1 MDEVKKEEEVQPEP
15 QPLTLSITLNPDG
28 KVSVSFPLLK
38 DSIAT
43 YGLMK
48 LGEKILDKHYAEAN
62 KSMIIPPKG
71 GIRNFVRGL
80 K

>member
-1 MDEVKKEEEVQPEP
+1 MDEVKKEEEVQP

-28 KVSVSFPLLK
+28 KVSVNFPLLK
-38 DSIAT
+38 DSIVT

-48 LGEKILDKHYAEAN
+48 LGEKVLDKHYAEAN
-62 KSMIIPPKG
+62 KPMIVPPKG